1 MVKLTGKAK
10 AAFLKRIN
18 KGRIKAGLKTIKS
31 KTQRKTSKSA
41 APKRTKSSKKARKQQ
56 RIKTTKK
63 TRKTVAKKG
72 KTRRKIESGFGKIT
86 KNKFVRGAV
95 LGLGGAALVVQV
107 TNRFAP
113 QFSSLASPIGAF
125 VFGGPVGLV
134 ASVLLQGGLGS
145 IFGFGGQQGVDS
157 GMKQSV

>member
-1 MVKLTGKAK
+1 LAKLTGRAK
-10 AAFLKRIN
+10 EAFLKRIN

-31 KTQRKTSKSA
+31 KTSRKTSKSA
-41 APKRTKSSKKARKQQ
+41 AIKRPRSSKKARRKQQ
-56 RIKTTKK
+56 RIKTTKRK
-63 TRKTVAKKG
+63 TKTVAKKR
-72 KTRRKIESGFGKIT
+72 KFSTRAKAGFSSIT

-95 LGLGGAALVVQV
+95 LGLGGAALVSQV

-145 IFGFGGQQGVDS
+145 IFGFGQQSLDN
-157 GMKQSV
+157 GMKQQV